1 MRIGIFGGTFDP
13 IHNGHLRA
21 AEEVGESFSLE
32 RIYFVPV
39 FIPPHKKDQKISG
52 VEDRLNMVR
61 LAIKGNSFFKLSD
74 IEVKRGGISYSID
87 TINSMEKKFDELYY
101 LIGVD
106 AFSEIHTWHRY
117 TDLFYHTNFIVMVRP
132 SHTRESGLRMF
143 PSRVRKHI
151 KALDDRTFEH
161 VSGKRVH
168 LQLVTQL
175 DISATRIRFSMG
187 EGKSI
192 RYLVP
197 SQVEKYIKGKELYQ

>member
-1 MRIGIFGGTFDP
+1 MRVGIFGGTFDP
-13 IHNGHLRA
+13 IHHGHLRA

-61 LAIKGNSFFKLSD
+61 LAIKDNSFFKLSD
-74 IEVKRGGISYSID
+74 IEVKRGGISYSMD
-87 TINSMEKKFDELYY
+87 TIKSMEKKFEELYY

-117 TDLFYHTNFIVMVRP
+117 TDLFYYTNFIVMVRP
-132 SHTRESGLRMF
+132 SHARESGLRMF
-143 PSRVRKHI
+143 PSHVRKHI

-175 DISATRIRFSMG
+175 DISATRIRFSTC

>member
-1 MRIGIFGGTFDP
+1 MRVGIFGGTFDP

-21 AEEVGESFSLE
+21 AEEVRESFSLE

-52 VEDRLNMVR
+52 VKDRLNMVR

-74 IEVKRGGISYSID
+74 IEVKRGGISYSMD
-87 TINSMEKKFDELYY
+87 TIKSMEKKFEELYY

-106 AFSEIHTWHRY
+106 AFSEIHTWHQY

-132 SHTRESGLRMF
+132 SHARESGLKMF
-143 PSRVRKHI
+143 PSHVRKHI
-151 KALDDRTFEH
+151 KTLDDRTFEH
-161 VSGKRVH
+161 ASGKRVH

-175 DISATRIRFSMG
+175 DISATKIRFSMG
-187 EGKSI
+187 ERKSI

-197 SQVEKYIKGKELYQ
+197 SQVEKYIKDKELYK